1 MTAYNPA
8 VRGDWP
14 DRGRSPLDECDDIRR
29 RRLLV
34 LSSTVV
40 GAAGA
45 GALAWPFLASWQP
58 SARARAAGA
67 PVRVDI
73 SKLEPGEQITVEW
86 RQKPVWILHRD
97 EAMLEEL
104 AGLNAR
110 LRDPHSKVASQQ
122 PAYATNLYRSV
133 RPEYLVAIALC
144 THLGCVPTYRPQIAP
159 ADLGADWRGGYFC
172 PCHGSRFDL
181 AGRVYKSVPA
191 PLNLEVPP
199 HRFVGEM
206 AIEIGNDPTTAKA
219 ER

>member
-1 MTAYNPA
+1 
-8 VRGDWP
+8 
-14 DRGRSPLDECDDIRR
+14 
-29 RRLLV
+29 
-34 LSSTVV
+34 
-40 GAAGA
+40 
-45 GALAWPFLASWQP
+45 
-58 SARARAAGA
+58 
-67 PVRVDI
+67 
-73 SKLEPGEQITVEW
+73 
-86 RQKPVWILHRD
+86 
-97 EAMLEEL
+97 MLEEL

-133 RPEYLVAIALC
+133 RPEYLVALALC